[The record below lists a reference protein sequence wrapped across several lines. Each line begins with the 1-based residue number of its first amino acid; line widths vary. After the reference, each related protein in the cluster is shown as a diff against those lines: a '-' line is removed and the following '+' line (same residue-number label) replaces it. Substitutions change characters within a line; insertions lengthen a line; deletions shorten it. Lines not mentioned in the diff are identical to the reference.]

1 MNHLTTYEHRVS
13 SILPNRLI
21 SPTCQPTMTV
31 IITNKAN
38 LPDVQMNVS
47 TIITKNYENKSN

>member
-21 SPTCQPTMTV
+21 NPTCQPIMTV

-38 LPDVQMNVS
+38 LLDAQMNVS
-47 TIITKNYENKSN
+47 TIITKDYENKSI